1 MVASRE
7 RALATIDGEPR
18 DTIGMTAEEM
28 HAYLEVLLQEEA
40 AEAAAER
47 GTTVEEELDS
57 IGFAA
62 VRAASS
68 YTVKLLDANNAY
80 IARYLLD
87 QGVLGGEGQ

>member
-1 MVASRE
+1 
-7 RALATIDGEPR
+7 LDGEQQAPR

-28 HAYLEVLLQEEA
+28 QAYIHSLIQEEA
-40 AEAAAER
+40 AEAAAAR
-47 GTTVEEELDS
+47 GTSIDEELDS

-68 YTVKLLDANNAY
+68 YAIKLLDANNAY

-87 QGVLGGEGQ
+87 HGILPGGER

>member
-1 MVASRE
+1 MTESESELGA
-7 RALATIDGEPR
+7 R

-28 HAYLEVLLQEEA
+28 QAYIEALLQEEA

-62 VRAASS
+62 ARAASS
-68 YTVKLLDANNAY
+68 YAIKLLDANNAY

-87 QGVLGGEGQ
+87 RGILAGDNS

>member
-1 MVASRE
+1 MLAAS
-7 RALATIDGEPR
+7 GNEPR

-28 HAYLEVLLQEEA
+28 HAYLEALLQEEA

-68 YTVKLLDANNAY
+68 YAVKLLDANNAY

-87 QGVLGGEGQ
+87 QGVLGGDRE

>member
-1 MVASRE
+1 MVSEAAR
-7 RALATIDGEPR
+7 EPR

-28 HAYLEVLLQEEA
+28 HAYLEALLQEEA

-47 GTTVEEELDS
+47 GTTVEEELDT

-62 VRAASS
+62 VRAAAS
-68 YTVKLLDANNAY
+68 YTIKLLDANNAY

-87 QGVLGGEGQ
+87 HGTLGSEE

>member
-1 MVASRE
+1 MPE
-7 RALATIDGEPR
+7 NIGEPR

-28 HAYLEVLLQEEA
+28 QAYVEALLQEEA
-40 AEAAAER
+40 AEAAEER

-68 YTVKLLDANNAY
+68 YTVKLIQANNDY

-87 QGVLGGEGQ
+87 RGVFAGDES

>member
-1 MVASRE
+1 
-7 RALATIDGEPR
+7 
-18 DTIGMTAEEM
+18 MTAEEM
-28 HAYLEVLLQEEA
+28 HAYVESLVQEEA

-62 VRAASS
+62 ARAASS
-68 YTVKLLDANNAY
+68 YAIKLLDANNAY

-87 QGVLGGEGQ
+87 RGVLTGDDS